1 MNVSLVDLAPCKKL
15 LKVEVD
21 AQAVTAAINETIDLY
36 QKNVTIRGFRAG
48 KAPRET
54 VAKLYE
60 KAINDRTK
68 QDLIEKGLRKA
79 VDDNKLRTVGT
90 PRLEEDTPLEA
101 DKPFNFNLT
110 VELAPDFELPEY
122 KGIPV
127 TIEKTVVDDSSVDK
141 AMTVLRE
148 RMCSYKDAAK
158 AAEDKDV
165 VVINYTATCEGKAI
179 TDIVPTATRIA
190 KADNFWV
197 RIGKDSFLPGFTEQ
211 LIGMKAGDKKTV
223 SVNFPADFVES
234 ELAGKK
240 ADFEVEVTLVKEVE
254 LPELNDDLAKLYGLK
269 TVDELKKNVRSD
281 LELDAQYRERQS
293 IESQIAKAL
302 LEKVNFDLPD
312 SLLEYETASI
322 VERIVRQNKER
333 KVRDDVIN
341 AKMGE
346 IRENAAKQAADNLRV
361 SFIIDKIAAAEK
373 IQASENELRTRIAT
387 LAQMNKIPL
396 QKFVKRLQ
404 ENRGIGQIA
413 SEIVR
418 GKVIELLKLHAVV
431 KEVPAPAEKA

>member
-79 VDDNKLRTVGT
+79 VEDNKLRTIGT
-90 PRLEEDTPLEA
+90 PRLEEDNPLEA

-127 TIEKTVVDDSSVDK
+127 TIEKNVVDDSSVDK

-158 AAEDKDV
+158 AAENKDV
-165 VVINYTATCEGKAI
+165 VVINYH
-179 TDIVPTATRIA
+179 
-190 KADNFWV
+190 
-197 RIGKDSFLPGFTEQ
+197 SF
-211 LIGMKAGDKKTV
+211 
-223 SVNFPADFVES
+223 
-234 ELAGKK
+234 
-240 ADFEVEVTLVKEVE
+240 
-254 LPELNDDLAKLYGLK
+254 
-269 TVDELKKNVRSD
+269 
-281 LELDAQYRERQS
+281 
-293 IESQIAKAL
+293 
-302 LEKVNFDLPD
+302 
-312 SLLEYETASI
+312 
-322 VERIVRQNKER
+322 
-333 KVRDDVIN
+333 
-341 AKMGE
+341 
-346 IRENAAKQAADNLRV
+346 
-361 SFIIDKIAAAEK
+361 
-373 IQASENELRTRIAT
+373 
-387 LAQMNKIPL
+387 
-396 QKFVKRLQ
+396 
-404 ENRGIGQIA
+404 
-413 SEIVR
+413 
-418 GKVIELLKLHAVV
+418 
-431 KEVPAPAEKA
+431 